1 MVKFYGETAGNL
13 AAIWG
18 SENASVCRSLC
29 TLTFAV
35 AQLQIWQQTL
45 AFSMTIQS
53 FCVWEM
59 ANTASTG
66 ITQKDRKKS
75 MNKLNFNIQY
85 WHQRSEDIAITL
97 PSQMSSNDSQKKK
110 QKTVTSS
117 ASLLLGPCLGLCRWP
132 QAAHI
137 WQQLPGPGFQFCKI
151 PPSWPTSGCAKSPP
165 SSQEHS
171 ITRPGPL
178 PFQQWLFGSKRAIQ
192 ASRVCLNKT
201 CQVWSKFDKKS
212 LHFFKAEWLLG
223 SIYIPSTM
231 RKGMLKTKFLHLLPR
246 LQLYIHDTWSHL
258 RLHWNRIPPPSHMK
272 FVRRWVSCGV
282 TAWNSIL
289 LGHRGWKFY
298 GTRDQEKNNDSVH
311 AKCDQS
317 LEGRKIWDSSKR
329 HRKNLTECHA
339 NGKIQNIQAWQSPL
353 LNIPASDPHP
363 GNPLK
368 RIASW
373 WQKLPES
380 VPIWL
385 TSLTGL
391 TSGCYGNCSSR
402 KDRPWV

>member
-1 MVKFYGETAGNL
+1 MVKFHGETAGNL
-13 AAIWG
+13 AAI
-18 SENASVCRSLC
+18 EAMKMQVSVDLSARWPLQLLSCSFDNKPLLSL
-29 TLTFAV
+29 
-35 AQLQIWQQTL
+35 WQV
-45 AFSMTIQS
+45 QS

-59 ANTASTG
+59 ANTASTR
-66 ITQKDRKKS
+66 ITQKDRKS
-75 MNKLNFNIQY
+75 MNILNLNIQY

-97 PSQMSSNDSQKKK
+97 PSQMTSNDSQKN
-110 QKTVTSS
+110 KTVTSS

-137 WQQLPGPGFQFCKI
+137 WQQLDYQDFRSATSRLRGRPLGVRNLRRRPRSTASLGLGLCPCSSGFSGANAQFRQAE
-151 PPSWPTSGCAKSPP
+151 SALAK
-165 SSQEHS
+165 H
-171 ITRPGPL
+171 
-178 PFQQWLFGSKRAIQ
+178 A
-192 ASRVCLNKT
+192 
-201 CQVWSKFDKKS
+201 KFDKKS

-231 RKGMLKTKFLHLLPR
+231 RKGMLKNKIPASPPKAPTVHSRHLKPSSPALKQDPTTEPYEIR
-246 LQLYIHDTWSHL
+246 PKPCPVVSL
-258 RLHWNRIPPPSHMK
+258 R
-272 FVRRWVSCGV
+272 G
-282 TAWNSIL
+282 TASSW
-289 LGHRGWKFY
+289 GHRGWKFY

-329 HRKNLTECHA
+329 HKKNLTECHA
-339 NGKIQNIQAWQSPL
+339 NGKIQNIQAWQSPSL

-385 TSLTGL
+385 TSLTVL
-391 TSGCYGNCSSR
+391 TSGWYGNCSSR